1 MAVTRLP
8 PESTLLRVVPVPGK
22 GRGVRAGRRFSG
34 GDVVDAAPVVVIPR
48 RQRQLVEQTV
58 LAQFSFAWDDATGS
72 TAVALG
78 RCSLFNHSYEPN
90 VAAEKQVA
98 RRMIYFTATRDIDRG
113 EELTLNY
120 HGEANCRDPIWFDV
134 KP

>member
-8 PESTLLRVVPVPGK
+8 PDSTVLRVAAVRGK
-22 GRGVRAGRRFSG
+22 GRGIVAGRRFSC
-34 GDVVDAAPVVVIPR
+34 GDVVDAAPVVVIPG
-48 RQRQLVEQTV
+48 RQRPLVERTV
-58 LAQFSFAWDDATGS
+58 LAQFSFVWDDATGS

-78 RCSLFNHSYEPN
+78 RGSLFNHSYEPN
-90 VAAEKQVA
+90 VAAEKHVA
-98 RRMIYFTATRDIDRG
+98 SRMIYFTALRDIDRG

-120 HGEANCRDPIWFDV
+120 HGDASCLDPIWFDV